1 MEYLHLL
8 GAPNIVVERK
18 MMGWFVGT
26 FHVRLG
32 SADTCLPVEKKKLQ
46 NYNNNIA
53 CRAELEG
60 IGIKNGIENP
70 K

>member
-32 SADTCLPVEKKKLQ
+32 SADTCLPVEKKNCKT
-46 NYNNNIA
+46 I
-53 CRAELEG
+53 
-60 IGIKNGIENP
+60 III
-70 K
+70 